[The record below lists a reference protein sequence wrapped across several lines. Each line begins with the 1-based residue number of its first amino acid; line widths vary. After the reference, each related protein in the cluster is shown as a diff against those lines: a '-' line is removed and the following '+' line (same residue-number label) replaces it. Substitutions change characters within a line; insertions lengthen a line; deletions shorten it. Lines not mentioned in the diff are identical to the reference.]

1 MHQEIGL
8 TPSPTFPSR
17 ARWSPQKARCG
28 RSGNKTG
35 SQPRVS
41 PPRRRTEGGFS
52 DEIQSGP
59 IATLIRSRMTELGLS
74 RGELS
79 KRLGYKNIA
88 KGSRMDAL
96 CDGDLEGTI
105 HFLDVLPQA
114 LEISAETVKRALDQ
128 TVRELELAEEHEAEA
143 RDKIWREN
151 FCPHAIILTERTVPS
166 PIFVAAIIG
175 VEKLLRIDLDPTQG
189 PVSYVR
195 QVLDRLPEGVPAFG
209 KPIGFVINYSPDKA
223 VRFDSNGHPIAI
235 LDKAVRPGTAVLLRL
250 GGRPIPAE
258 ALGLVFGR

>member
-1 MHQEIGL
+1 M
-8 TPSPTFPSR
+8 
-17 ARWSPQKARCG
+17 K
-28 RSGNKTG
+28 
-35 SQPRVS
+35 
-41 PPRRRTEGGFS
+41 S
-52 DEIQSGP
+52 DLA

-74 RGELS
+74 RGEFA

-88 KGSRMDAL
+88 KGIRRIDAL
-96 CDGDLEGTI
+96 CEGDVEGTKQ
-105 HFLDVLPQA
+105 FLDVLPQA
-114 LEISAETVKRALDQ
+114 LETSAETVKRALDQ
-128 TVRELELAEEHEAEA
+128 TLRQLELAEKQEAEA

-189 PVSYVR
+189 PVSFVR

-223 VRFDSNGHPIAI
+223 FRFDRNGQPMAI

-258 ALGLVFGR
+258 ALGLIVGK